1 MIFEISPEPS
11 LRLDARMN
19 GNSDFDSLLTQK
31 GVTVLADFQVTA
43 EDKKEVSLNSGE
55 TTWFLMRRG
64 KNIFFKNSIFP
75 GFL

>member
-31 GVTVLADFQVTA
+31 GVTVLDFQVTA
-43 EDKKEVSLNSGE
+43 EDKK
-55 TTWFLMRRG
+55 
-64 KNIFFKNSIFP
+64 
-75 GFL
+75 